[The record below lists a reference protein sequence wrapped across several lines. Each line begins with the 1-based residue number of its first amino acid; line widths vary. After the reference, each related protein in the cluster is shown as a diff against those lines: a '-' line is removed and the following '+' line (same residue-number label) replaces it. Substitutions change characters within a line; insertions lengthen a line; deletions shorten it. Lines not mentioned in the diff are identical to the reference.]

1 MVKILIRNSFI
12 FLAWLIMFGHSVVP
26 HMHHN
31 EQEGQI
37 AHVVEQSEIGFM
49 DYLAQLFHF
58 SSGERHLEDFRAN
71 NGISIAFFLP
81 QSFDL
86 PAFLPLS
93 EKIIYFIPDF
103 PIQEIHT
110 STLALRGPPTAS

>member
-1 MVKILIRNSFI
+1 
-12 FLAWLIMFGHSVVP
+12 MFGHSVVP

-31 EQEGQI
+31 EHEDQT
-37 AHVVEQSEIGFM
+37 AHVVEHTEIGFM

-71 NGISIAFFLP
+71 NGISVAFFLP

-86 PAFLPLS
+86 PVFIPFS
-93 EKIIYFIPDF
+93 EKIAYYIPEF
-103 PIQEIHT
+103 PIQEIPI
-110 STLALRGPPTAS
+110 STLALRGPPSVS